1 MPGNSARTPA
11 RTLAHAHVQAPA
23 PVPVPAHSTA
33 RTFAPTRA
41 RTACLTVAVALLT
54 ALAGAPG
61 PAAARDLPDT
71 YVVSRAPGVL
81 PEGIA
86 IGRDG
91 TMYVSSDGTGA
102 LYRGRVGEPELK
114 PFAARGVEDRPS
126 TLGVHTDRRGRVL
139 SVGGATLSVHDRHGR
154 LLATRTA
161 RGGPLGAP
169 DLNDLAVTK
178 DAVYVTDWANPVVHR
193 AEIRD
198 GVLGPL
204 EPWLDIR
211 GAFPQFPARYWL
223 LNGIVANESG
233 TTLLVASNGTE
244 AVWRIGTA
252 AKDVAR
258 LDLGEESFGPDGMVL
273 RGRTLYAVL
282 NYGAPH
288 GVYIARLDEELRT
301 GAVTH
306 RLTDGPFDLPTTLAR
321 HGCRLYVVNSQ
332 LDEPPGRPPY
342 TVSAIP
348 DPTCGTP

>member
-1 MPGNSARTPA
+1 MR
-11 RTLAHAHVQAPA
+11 R
-23 PVPVPAHSTA
+23 
-33 RTFAPTRA
+33 APT
-41 RTACLTVAVALLT
+41 RTACLVATLLLT

-61 PAAARDLPDT
+61 PAVARDLPDT

-86 IGRDG
+86 VTPDG
-91 TMYVSSDGTGA
+91 TLYVSSDGTGA
-102 LYRGRVGEPELK
+102 LYRGHIGRPDLR
-114 PFAARGVEDRPS
+114 PFPARGLKGRPS

-139 SVGGATLSVHDRHGR
+139 SVGGATLTVHDRHGR

-161 RGGPLGAP
+161 AGGPLGAP
-169 DLNDLAVTK
+169 DLNDLTVTK
-178 DAVYVTDWANPVVHR
+178 DAVYVTDWANPVVYR
-193 AEIRD
+193 ADMR
-198 GVLGPL
+198 GGTLGPL

-211 GAFPQFPARYWL
+211 EAFPQFPAQYWL
-223 LNGIVANESG
+223 LNGIVANEAG

-244 AVWRIGTA
+244 AVWRVSTA
-252 AKDVAR
+252 DRTVTR
-258 LDLGEESFGPDGMVL
+258 LSLGEESFGPDGMVL

-301 GAVTH
+301 GTVTH
-306 RLTDGPFDLPTTLAR
+306 RLTNASLGGEPFDLPTTLAR

-342 TVSAIP
+342 TVSAVD
-348 DPTCGTP
+348 DPTCRTS